1 MGVTLLL
8 PKCDVDCCVLSVV
21 SGRLGVWLGRPQKE
35 GKQMIDEA
43 VKSFRELHAI
53 YVANQNPTSFKN
65 AMNAFDRICGLTGM
79 NEVQVWRMLN
89 A

>member
-1 MGVTLLL
+1 
-8 PKCDVDCCVLSVV
+8 
-21 SGRLGVWLGRPQKE
+21 
-35 GKQMIDEA
+35 MIDEA

-53 YVANQNPTSFKN
+53 YVADQNPTSFKN